1 MKASSL
7 YRAVVFGLTAIGGSA
22 GHQGGD
28 YPVQSDRCAR
38 FKQQRSAS
46 GRRALAV
53 HGLTYGLTEF
63 ATKSV
68 VYAAAGVRVP
78 LWAQLAGQAT
88 EIVLHVAIDD
98 GRLLRALAYGT
109 GTGAFHELGAPRSIT
124 GVVEVGDG
132 DLRPVRLVAAERD
145 ADGRRVPVIDRDAR
159 GEVVE
164 AAALWDN
171 PTPSTG
177 RALLDQALHTWVQV
191 LAGAAVTTT
200 VACWLRGKG

>member
-1 MKASSL
+1 M
-7 YRAVVFGLTAIGGSA
+7 G
-22 GHQGGD
+22 
-28 YPVQSDRCAR
+28 
-38 FKQQRSAS
+38 
-46 GRRALAV
+46 
-53 HGLTYGLTEF
+53 
-63 ATKSV
+63 
-68 VYAAAGVRVP
+68 AAGR
-78 LWAQLAGQAT
+78 AG
-88 EIVLHVAIDD
+88 DRD
-98 GRLLRALAYGT
+98 RAARRDRPLAYGT
-109 GTGAFHELGAPRSIT
+109 GKGSFHELGAPRSIT

-145 ADGRRVPVIDRDAR
+145 ADGRRVPVIDRDGC

-164 AAALWDN
+164 AASLWDN